1 MDASASELTLWQ
13 GSEFQWPWSS
23 GDDIDWNIVKAQYN
37 VHKSE
42 CFKLKGDY
50 EKSLEQAALVILKD
64 EAHNDELWEWVLQDD
79 RTERALTLSDGRI
92 VQKAGP
98 IHRKDDGT
106 DGMGSTMYVPYK
118 KLFEWTLTTVEF
130 NVLMLFLMSAILWI
144 VLLLTPAAQSLT
156 RQRINL
162 RLLPPQA

>member
-1 MDASASELTLWQ
+1 M
-13 GSEFQWPWSS
+13 
-23 GDDIDWNIVKAQYN
+23 
-37 VHKSE
+37 
-42 CFKLKGDY
+42 KGDY

-118 KLFEWTLTTVEF
+118 KLFEWTLTTAEF
-130 NVLMLFLMSAILWI
+130 NVLMLCS
-144 VLLLTPAAQSLT
+144 
-156 RQRINL
+156 
-162 RLLPPQA
+162 